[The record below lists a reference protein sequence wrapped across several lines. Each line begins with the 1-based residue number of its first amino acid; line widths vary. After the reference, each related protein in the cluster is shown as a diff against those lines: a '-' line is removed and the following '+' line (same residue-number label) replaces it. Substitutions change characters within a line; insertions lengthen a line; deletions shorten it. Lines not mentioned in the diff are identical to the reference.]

1 MFHREMEDKPIR
13 EAELDYQISDLL
25 EAGVHFGH
33 QKRRWN
39 PRMEPYIYK
48 EKNGIHIIDV
58 RVTLEKL
65 KEANEMLTSIA
76 EEGKKIIFV
85 GTKKQAKKSVK
96 EDAERCEMFYVSER
110 WIGGTLTNF
119 KTIKNSIETLD
130 EIEEM
135 EQDGIRWEKI
145 SKKERLRLTRRKEK
159 LLRNLSGIRQM
170 KKAPDCM
177 IVFDIMKENIAVKEA
192 RKLNIP
198 LIGLVDTNTDPREVD
213 IPIPAND
220 DAIRSI
226 KLFTKSF
233 SDAIIKGRNNYLK
246 GKGFIDKKKDSPH
259 GKKSAETEKAG
270 KEPVE
275 KDIDSSGSEEGS
287 VKETEKE

>member
-1 MFHREMEDKPIR
+1 M
-13 EAELDYQISDLL
+13 DYQISDLL

-39 PRMEPYIYK
+39 PRMKPFIYK

-58 RVTLEKL
+58 RITLEKL
-65 KEANEMLTSIA
+65 KEANEMLTSLA
-76 EEGKKIIFV
+76 EEGKQVIFV

-96 EDAERCEMFYVSER
+96 EDAERCGMFYVSER

-119 KTIKNSIETLD
+119 KTIKNSIDTLN

-135 EQDGIRWEKI
+135 EKDGVRWEKI

-159 LLRNLSGIRQM
+159 LLRNLSGIREM

-198 LIGLVDTNTDPREVD
+198 LIGLVDTNSDPREVD

-220 DAIRSI
+220 DAIRSV
-226 KLFTKSF
+226 KLFTRSF
-233 SDAIIKGRNNYLK
+233 ADAIIEGRDKYLK
-246 GKGFIDKKKDSPH
+246 NKEFIEKKKKSDSQGSG
-259 GKKSAETEKAG
+259 GKKPE
-270 KEPVE
+270 
-275 KDIDSSGSEEGS
+275 
-287 VKETEKE
+287 KETGKAEPEKGSPSRGSDNKAATETDKEK

>member
-1 MFHREMEDKPIR
+1 M
-13 EAELDYQISDLL
+13 DYQISDLL

-39 PRMEPYIYK
+39 PRMKPFIYK

-58 RVTLEKL
+58 RITLEKL
-65 KEANEMLTSIA
+65 KEANDMLTSLA
-76 EEGKKIIFV
+76 EEGKQVIFV
-85 GTKKQAKKSVK
+85 GTKKQAKKSVR
-96 EDAERCEMFYVSER
+96 EDAERCGMFYVSER

-119 KTIKNSIETLD
+119 KTIKNSIDTLN

-135 EQDGIRWEKI
+135 EKDGVRWEKI

-159 LLRNLSGIRQM
+159 LLRNLSGIREM

-220 DAIRSI
+220 DAIRSV

-233 SDAIIKGRNNYLK
+233 ADAIIEGREKYLK
-246 GKGFIDKKKDSPH
+246 NKEFIEKKKKSDSEGGRDNKPE
-259 GKKSAETEKAG
+259 KKTLKAASEKSSASERSGSTAAAETDKEEK
-270 KEPVE
+270 
-275 KDIDSSGSEEGS
+275 
-287 VKETEKE
+287 

>member
-1 MFHREMEDKPIR
+1 M
-13 EAELDYQISDLL
+13 DYQISDLL

-39 PRMEPYIYK
+39 PRMKPFIYK

-58 RVTLEKL
+58 RITLEKL
-65 KEANEMLTSIA
+65 KEANDMLTSLA
-76 EEGKKIIFV
+76 EEGKQVIFV
-85 GTKKQAKKSVK
+85 GTKKQAKKSVR
-96 EDAERCEMFYVSER
+96 EDAERCDMFYVSER

-119 KTIKNSIETLD
+119 KTIKNSIDTLN

-135 EQDGIRWEKI
+135 EKDGVRWEKI

-159 LLRNLSGIRQM
+159 LLRNLSGIREM

-198 LIGLVDTNTDPREVD
+198 LIGLVDTNSDPREVD

-220 DAIRSI
+220 DAIRSV
-226 KLFTKSF
+226 KLFTRSF
-233 SDAIIKGRNNYLK
+233 ADAIIEGRDKYVKNK
-246 GKGFIDKKKDSPH
+246 EFIEKKKKSDSQ
-259 GKKSAETEKAG
+259 GSGNKKPK
-270 KEPVE
+270 KEPRKAEPE
-275 KDIDSSGSEEGS
+275 KGSPSRGSDSKAATETD
-287 VKETEKE
+287 KEK

>member
-1 MFHREMEDKPIR
+1 
-13 EAELDYQISDLL
+13 LDYQISDLL

-39 PRMEPYIYK
+39 PRMKPFIYK

-58 RVTLEKL
+58 RITLEKL
-65 KEANEMLTSIA
+65 KEANDMLTSLA
-76 EEGKKIIFV
+76 EEGKQVIFV

-96 EDAERCEMFYVSER
+96 EDAERCGMFYVSER

-119 KTIKNSIETLD
+119 KTIKNSIDTLN

-135 EQDGIRWEKI
+135 EKDGVRWEKI

-159 LLRNLSGIRQM
+159 LLRNLSGIREM

-198 LIGLVDTNTDPREVD
+198 LIGLVDTNSDPREVD

-220 DAIRSI
+220 DAIRSV
-226 KLFTKSF
+226 KLFTRSF
-233 SDAIIKGRNNYLK
+233 ADAIIEGRDKYLK
-246 GKGFIDKKKDSPH
+246 NKEFIEKKKKSDSESKGDKKPKKETRKAEPEKGSPSRGSDS
-259 GKKSAETEKAG
+259 KSATETDKEK
-270 KEPVE
+270 
-275 KDIDSSGSEEGS
+275 
-287 VKETEKE
+287 

>member
-1 MFHREMEDKPIR
+1 M
-13 EAELDYQISDLL
+13 DYQISDLL

-39 PRMEPYIYK
+39 PRMKPFIYK

-58 RVTLEKL
+58 RITLEKL
-65 KEANEMLTSIA
+65 KEANEMLTSLA
-76 EEGKKIIFV
+76 EEGKQVIFV

-119 KTIKNSIETLD
+119 KTIKNSIDTLN

-135 EQDGIRWEKI
+135 EKDGVRWEKI

-159 LLRNLSGIRQM
+159 LLRNLSGIREM

-198 LIGLVDTNTDPREVD
+198 LIGLVDTNSDPREVD

-220 DAIRSI
+220 DAIRSV
-226 KLFTKSF
+226 KLFTRSF
-233 SDAIIKGRNNYLK
+233 ADAIIEGRDKYLK
-246 GKGFIDKKKDSPH
+246 NKEFIEKKKKSDSEGSADKKPEK
-259 GKKSAETEKAG
+259 ETGKAG
-270 KEPVE
+270 PEKGSRSRGSDSKAATETDKE
-275 KDIDSSGSEEGS
+275 K
-287 VKETEKE
+287 

>member
-1 MFHREMEDKPIR
+1 M
-13 EAELDYQISDLL
+13 DYQISDLL

-39 PRMEPYIYK
+39 PRMKPFIYK

-58 RVTLEKL
+58 RITLEKL
-65 KEANEMLTSIA
+65 KEANDMLTSLA
-76 EEGKKIIFV
+76 EEGKQVIFV

-96 EDAERCEMFYVSER
+96 EDAERCGMFYVSER

-119 KTIKNSIETLD
+119 KTIKNSIDTLN

-135 EQDGIRWEKI
+135 EKDGVRWEKI

-159 LLRNLSGIRQM
+159 LLRNLSGIREM

-198 LIGLVDTNTDPREVD
+198 LIGLVDTNSDPREVD

-220 DAIRSI
+220 DAIRSV
-226 KLFTKSF
+226 KLFTRSF
-233 SDAIIKGRNNYLK
+233 ADAIIEGRDKYLK
-246 GKGFIDKKKDSPH
+246 NKEFIEKKKKSDSQGSGDKKP
-259 GKKSAETEKAG
+259 E
-270 KEPVE
+270 
-275 KDIDSSGSEEGS
+275 
-287 VKETEKE
+287 KETGKAEPEKGSRSRGSDSKAAKETDKEK